1 VSRVR
6 GAAELAVWWLL
17 LSSGYL
23 GLLSSPTGWEV
34 PLALG
39 IGGVAAVAAV
49 LGRRAFEPALR
60 APAFVRRAAW
70 LPVDVVTDATVL
82 TRLLL
87 TGRALRSDCGV
98 FDELPLPDND
108 EATRAWAVLL
118 TSAAPG
124 SLTVDVETREG
135 RAMLRRHRMTP
146 LSRASAGLAG
156 R

>member
-6 GAAELAVWWLL
+6 GAWQLAVWWLL

-23 GLLSSPTGWEV
+23 GLISSPTGWEI

-39 IGGVAAVAAV
+39 IGGASAVVAV

-70 LPVDVVTDATVL
+70 LPVDVVSDATVL
-82 TRLLL
+82 VRLLV
-87 TGRALRSDCGV
+87 TGRAVRSDCGV
-98 FDELPLPDND
+98 FDDIPLPDEE

-124 SLTVDVETREG
+124 SLAVDVEAG
-135 RAMLRRHRMTP
+135 DGPAVLRRHRMT
-146 LSRASAGLAG
+146 SVGRASAGLED

>member
-6 GAAELAVWWLL
+6 GAWRLAVWWLL

-23 GLLSSPTGWEV
+23 GLVSSPTGWEI

-39 IGGVAAVAAV
+39 IGGAAAVVAV
-49 LGRRAFEPALR
+49 LSRRAFKPALR
-60 APAFVRRAAW
+60 APGFVRRAAW
-70 LPVDVVTDATVL
+70 LPVDVVSDAAVL
-82 TRLLL
+82 VRLLV
-87 TGRALRSDCGV
+87 TGRAVRSDCGV
-98 FDELPLPDND
+98 FDEISLPDD
-108 EATRAWAVLL
+108 REETRAWAVLL

-135 RAMLRRHRMTP
+135 QATLRRHLMT
-146 LSRASAGLAG
+146 SVGRASAGLEG